1 MPNWI
6 SVLKE
11 ISGAQTDSPLDLV
24 RRRYLKRLHKH
35 TDRNVIAYYSG
46 FLNKSRIEGAEI
58 TGEDKN
64 GFMLCIHGLDRSKGL
79 DLLLHT
85 PGGET
90 QATFSLVEYLRSMFG
105 NDIRAIIPQIA
116 MSAGTMLACSCK
128 SIVMGKQ
135 SSLGPI
141 DPQFGVIAAANMLA
155 EVRKA
160 KEEITSNPALA
171 MFWSPILSRITPSFI
186 ERCEQAM
193 ADSNEFLESTLRANM
208 LSGLP
213 KAEQDETVGKV
224 ATLFENTGGRA
235 HDTHLHYQKCL
246 EAGLIVERL
255 EADPTLQDLVL
266 TTHHCYMH
274 TLMNTAAYKLT
285 ENHKGKALV
294 KQIAM
299 QPQQFI
305 QMPQQ
310 QSMPP
315 AMPFGRA
322 EPVENTSPVE
332 IKNAGEDDDG
342 KVIIEA
348 ADDKSSKLPQP

>member
-11 ISGAQTDSPLDLV
+11 ISGAQVETNSPLDTV
-24 RRRYLKRLHKH
+24 RRRYLRKLHKH
-35 TDRNVIAYYSG
+35 TGRNVIAYYSG
-46 FLNKSRIEGAEI
+46 FLSKPGAQGAEI

-64 GFMLCIHGLDRSKGL
+64 GFMLCIHGLDRTKGL

-116 MSAGTMLACSCK
+116 MSAGTMIACSCK

-160 KEEITSNPALA
+160 KEEITLNPATA
-171 MFWSPILSRITPSFI
+171 MFWSPILSRVTPSFI
-186 ERCEQAM
+186 ERCEQAI
-193 ADSNEFLESTLRANM
+193 ADSNEFLESTLRVNM
-208 LSGLP
+208 LSHLP
-213 KAEQDETVGKV
+213 KEEQDATIERVG
-224 ATLFENTGGRA
+224 ALFENMGGRA

-246 EAGLIVERL
+246 DAGLVVERL
-255 EADPTLQDLVL
+255 EADPILQDLVL

-274 TLMNTAAYKLT
+274 TLMNTPAFKLT

-294 KQIAM
+294 KQMMM
-299 QPQQFI
+299 QPQPLLQFA
-305 QMPQQ
+305 QQ
-310 QSMPP
+310 QIIPP
-315 AMPFGRA
+315 APIA
-322 EPVENTSPVE
+322 QPPENTTETVMIVAEDGGQDYFQADSD
-332 IKNAGEDDDG
+332 NALGAVG
-342 KVIIEA
+342 
-348 ADDKSSKLPQP
+348 Q